1 MYFTMG
7 TRMGPNVFMM
17 GLPMYLLAC
26 VLPFRPQSWRHCS
39 CIGLFLQVLLPFAVS
54 ALRYC
59 PLQTFVLF
67 RVPALVCARCRLSAC
82 ILAFSSV
89 ALQSLVLRC
98 RFSAC
103 RIEDHLF
110 SAMHDPKR
118 RAVAYKGKGKGKGDG
133 RDTMTGNGS
142 GKCAG
147 KGAAKGDG
155 KGVGEVVGKGACTQL
170 HSLLFFIVG
179 AQLS

>member
-1 MYFTMG
+1 
-7 TRMGPNVFMM
+7 
-17 GLPMYLLAC
+17 LA
-26 VLPFRPQSWRHCS
+26 S
-39 CIGLFLQVLLPFAVS
+39 
-54 ALRYC
+54 
-59 PLQTFVLF
+59 
-67 RVPALVCARCRLSAC
+67 ARCRLSAC

-110 SAMHDPKR
+110 SAMRDPKS
-118 RAVAYKGKGKGKGDG
+118 RAVAYKGKGKGDG

-147 KGAAKGDG
+147 KGAAKGNG
-155 KGVGEVVGKGACTQL
+155 KGVGEVVGKGACMQV
-170 HSLLFFIVG
+170 HSLLFSIVG
-179 AQLS
+179 GHILEHPRWCPVCAATVSALTGDQEYTTRCVMCAFLHPTRYDCGWQ